1 MEKLFSPRVFI
12 QHEVIKKM
20 KELVLCLGIT
30 DEVFMNGKMIGHVGF
45 HECDGF
51 IPFWTLDEK
60 VSEAGNRLHTSIYC
74 MKTGY
79 GYHFVSLEIFDD
91 KRFEKWKKIMQKIFP
106 SDYKNAISHRV
117 LRISKKKNAMQ
128 PTFMFSY
135 LFGNPTVPLS
145 RGHYEVYKQ
154 VGILNP
160 VTVIGMLLETTVRFC
175 EYKTA
180 RIRGE

>member
-1 MEKLFSPRVFI
+1 MPKFLI
-12 QHEVIKKM
+12 QHEVVKLKP
-20 KELVLCLGIT
+20 ELVLCLGIT
-30 DEVFMNGKMIGHVGF
+30 DEVFMDGKMIGHVGF

-60 VSEAGNRLHTSIYC
+60 VSEAGNRLHTSIYT

-79 GYHFVSLEIFDD
+79 GYHFVSLEIFSD
-91 KRFEKWKKIMQKIFP
+91 KKFEKWKEVMQKFFP

-135 LFGNPTVPLS
+135 AFGNPKTPISL
-145 RGHYEVYKQ
+145 GHLEVYKQ
-154 VGILNP
+154 VGIFNSIL
-160 VTVIGMLLETTVRFC
+160 VIGSLVDTTVRFC